1 MESEMI
7 VKDSTKGYQAK
18 WQVLDEKNDV
28 VEDRTGYLGVGALFS
43 KNENGVDVMVS
54 IGSQFTPSELLHSL
68 YVILY
73 SVVKALNHVGITEEA
88 EEVIKKA
95 MEQANDMS

>member
-1 MESEMI
+1 MESKMI
-7 VKDSTKGYQAK
+7 VKDSKQGYQTR
-18 WQVLDEKNDV
+18 WQVLDEKGNI

-43 KNENGVDVMVS
+43 RNEDGVDVMVS
-54 IGSQFTPSELLHSL
+54 IGPQFTPSELLHSL

>member
-7 VKDSTKGYQAK
+7 VKDSTQGYQAR
-18 WQVLDEKNDV
+18 WQVLDDKGNIVD
-28 VEDRTGYLGVGALFS
+28 DRTGYLGVGALFS
-43 KNENGVDVMVS
+43 KVKDGVDVMVS
-54 IGSQFTPSELLHSL
+54 IGPEFTPSELLYAL

-73 SVVKALNHVGITEEA
+73 SVVRALNHVGVSAEA

-95 MEQANDMS
+95 MEKANDLS